1 MGVRGEPFNQ
11 VIMKLF
17 TLLVVLMA
25 SMAAIEAAPMDEDPM
40 GDFMED
46 PEESMDYEADSIDKE
61 SMGEEAAESD
71 NEKDESEDE
80 EEEPVSYAMA
90 KMAEGYEEEPLTR
103 RKRSTYSQAYQYPQ
117 YGYDP
122 YLALRSYSSYN
133 PYNQGYRSYIPSHQ
147 QNQAYRSY
155 ISSYQ
160 PNQAYRSLFPSH
172 QQNQAYRSYISS
184 YQPNQAYRSLFPA
197 HQ

>member
-1 MGVRGEPFNQ
+1 MGVRGQPFNQ
-11 VIMKLF
+11 VIMRLF

-61 SMGEEAAESD
+61 SMDEEAAESD
-71 NEKDESEDE
+71 NEK
-80 EEEPVSYAMA
+80 EEPVSYAMA

-103 RKRSTYSQAYQYPQ
+103 RKRSTYSQAYQY
-117 YGYDP
+117 
-122 YLALRSYSSYN
+122 LF
-133 PYNQGYRSYIPSHQ
+133 PSHQ

-172 QQNQAYRSYISS
+172 QQIQAYRSYISS
-184 YQPNQAYRSLFPA
+184 YQPNQAYRSL
-197 HQ
+197 